1 MGEDLSWMTYG
12 DWMWL
17 KHETDAEALS
27 LAIRKLELRV
37 KRQEACIKNL
47 RLVSIILSLSLLF
60 LSVSVIVGKL

>member
-17 KHETDAEALS
+17 KHEADAEALS

-37 KRQEACIKNL
+37 KRQEAVIKNL
-47 RLVSIILSLSLLF
+47 RLVSVILSLSLVF